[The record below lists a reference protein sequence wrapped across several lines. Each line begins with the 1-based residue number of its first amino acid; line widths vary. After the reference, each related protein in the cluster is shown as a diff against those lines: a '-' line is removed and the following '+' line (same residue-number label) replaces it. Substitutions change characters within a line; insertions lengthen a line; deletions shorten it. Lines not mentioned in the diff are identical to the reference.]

1 MKYKFVDG
9 MNVFFELILGVVAVA
24 LLLGGSMY
32 ALQTFQTAL
41 LAHPNAALVNETGPT
56 TASNAT
62 GSVLTALG
70 TVPTWITIIV
80 PVIGVVA
87 VLGYFAFV
95 RPGGRR

>member
-1 MKYKFVDG
+1 MKYKFASGVQ
-9 MNVFFELILGVVAVA
+9 VFFELILGVVGVA
-24 LLLGGSMY
+24 LLLGGSMF

-41 LAHPNAALVNETGPT
+41 LPTGVNATS

-62 GSVLTALG
+62 GSVITSLG

-87 VLGYFAFV
+87 VIGYFALV
-95 RPGGRR
+95 RPGARR